1 MAERKP
7 RQSRSQE
14 ATRSRPKAKKDPVA
28 NPEVR
33 LNELSEEMFK
43 LRFQFATRQLTNT
56 ARIRVVRRDIARV
69 LAALRTIGVR
79 RGRRGP
85 RQRPKKGWNS
95 LTETERRGGQLVVEG
110 LSNAKVGERL
120 FISRRTVE
128 THLSHVFAKL
138 RISSRREL
146 AKIASRHA
154 HAN

>member
-1 MAERKP
+1 MLLAAVAAYRRDPRPLLLAEALEDAALALVRAG
-7 RQSRSQE
+7 RVAEARSLMEE
-14 ATRSRPKAKKDPVA
+14 AIAGY
-28 NPEVR
+28 ER
-33 LNELSEEMFK
+33 LG
-43 LRFQFATRQLTNT
+43 A
-56 ARIRVVRRDIARV
+56 RRDIARV

-95 LTETERRGGQLVVEG
+95 LTETERRVVQLVVEG